1 MIKIEAKPLSVNE
14 AWKGQRFK
22 TDKYK
27 AYEHK
32 LMYLLPKS
40 FVIPEPPYE
49 IQFEFGFSN
58 SASDWDNSIKQTQ
71 DILSKKY
78 KFNDKLIE
86 KGSAT
91 KVIVPKGKEYFKFNI
106 THYDSNN

>member
-1 MIKIEAKPLSVNE
+1 MIRIDCKTLSVNE
-14 AWKGQRFK
+14 AWKGVRYK

-40 FVIPEPPYE
+40 FKLPEPPYE
-49 IQFEFGFSN
+49 IIFEFGFSN
-58 SASDWDNSIKQTQ
+58 TNSDWDNPLKNLQ

-78 KFNDKLIE
+78 KFNDKLIL

-91 KVIVPKGKEYFKFNI
+91 KVIVPKGQEYFKFEI
-106 THYDSNN
+106 KTFVG

>member
-1 MIKIEAKPLSVNE
+1 MIRIDCKTLSVNE
-14 AWKGQRFK
+14 AWKGVRYK

-40 FVIPEPPYE
+40 FKLPEPPYE
-49 IQFEFGFSN
+49 IEFEFGFSN
-58 SASDWDNSIKQTQ
+58 SASDWDNPLKNLQ

-78 KFNDKLIE
+78 KFNDKLIL

-91 KVIVPKGKEYFKFNI
+91 KVIVPKGQEYFKFEI
-106 THYDSNN
+106 KTFVR

>member
-1 MIKIEAKPLSVNE
+1 MIKVDCKPLSVNE

-40 FVIPEPPYE
+40 FVLPEPPYE
-49 IQFEFGFSN
+49 IIFEFGFSN
-58 SASDWDNSIKQTQ
+58 NASDWDNPTKNLQ

-78 KFNDKLIE
+78 KFNDKLIL

-91 KVIVPKGKEYFKFNI
+91 KVIVPKGQEYFKFDI
-106 THYDSNN
+106 KHYNKP

>member
-1 MIKIEAKPLSVNE
+1 MIRIEAKPMSVNN
-14 AWKGQRFK
+14 AFTGKRYK
-22 TDKYK
+22 TDAYK

-32 LMYLLPKS
+32 LMYLLPNS
-40 FVIPEPPYE
+40 FKLPEPPYE

-78 KFNDKLIE
+78 KFNDKLIL

-91 KVIVPKGKEYFKFNI
+91 KVIVPKGQEYFKFEI
-106 THYDSNN
+106 KTFVR